1 MILTFLRRIEPFLN
15 TWIHRGIWGELGPGI
30 CSSITLLYAESRE
43 GSTELGKRKETACG
57 VEDRGRRIIPDA
69 GILLFIQGAKGA
81 GHKLHWDKQ
90 PGIALGNKGKDK
102 AERPHPLTGAGYR
115 QEIKL
120 PLLLQRKTRC
130 ERTDLSQNQTCCLG
144 LRVDMQRGCP
154 DMQSRA
160 CCGEG
165 DGLMVLQRGLAP

>member
-1 MILTFLRRIEPFLN
+1 MQQ
-15 TWIHRGIWGELGPGI
+15 H
-30 CSSITLLYAESRE
+30 CSITLLYAESRE

-57 VEDRGRRIIPDA
+57 VEDRGRRITPDA
-69 GILLFIQGAKGA
+69 GILLFIQGARGA
-81 GHKLHWDKQ
+81 GHKLHWGKQ
-90 PGIALGNKGKDK
+90 PGIALGNKEKDK

-130 ERTDLSQNQTCCLG
+130 ERTDLSQSQTCCLG

-154 DMQSRA
+154 GHAVEKVIVSWFRREALHPRDKEGWMAFLIRA
-160 CCGEG
+160 VKFI
-165 DGLMVLQRGLAP
+165 LY